1 MLLLRQSFMGNLR
14 HPDAKRFEK
23 PLRCRGPVAPLPA
36 ANAFVAAEH
45 RDLAAG
51 QTLDL
56 RERLRWVKPIKDL
69 GLIALEVLGGLYSVK
84 PRTGVELPV
93 EPEAF
98 ANPEPGH
105 AATDADAEVTL
116 G

>member
-1 MLLLRQSFMGNLR
+1 MLVLRQSLKAHLR
-14 HPDAKRFEK
+14 HLDAKSIGQ
-23 PLRCRGPVAPLPA
+23 PLRSQCPMAPLPA